1 MKKKNYLHLLCFFV
15 VATGQFSAATA
26 QVYKWVDEKG
36 VVQFGDKPPV
46 GRKVQMIEA
55 PHESALPQAKEETAV
70 QRASIQE
77 QEIEFNKRRILR
89 EQNECAALARDIVD
103 SETPIDRA
111 NLMDKFKAK
120 CPNRGFECTTVKSDP
135 KKNKCE
141 PAQFNDGKT
150 IVRNT
155 WKAQ

>member
-1 MKKKNYLHLLCFFV
+1 MKKNNHLHLLCFLV
-15 VATGQFSAATA
+15 VATVQFSPVTA
-26 QVYKWVDEKG
+26 QVYKWVDENG

-46 GRKVQMIEA
+46 GRKVKIIEA
-55 PHESALPQAKEETAV
+55 PHESALHKTKVETAA

-77 QEIEFNKRRILR
+77 KEIEFNKHRILR

-103 SETPIDRA
+103 SETPS

-120 CPNRGFECTTVKSDP
+120 CPNRGFECTTVKSNP

-155 WKAQ
+155 WKEQ